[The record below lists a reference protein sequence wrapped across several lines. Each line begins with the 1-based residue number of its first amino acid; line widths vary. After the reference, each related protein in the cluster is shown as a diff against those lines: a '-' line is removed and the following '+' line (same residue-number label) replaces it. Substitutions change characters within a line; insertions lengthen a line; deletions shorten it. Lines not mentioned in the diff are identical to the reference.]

1 MQYLVAH
8 CINLAGVLAALYRI
22 HKVDIFDVVIEFRL
36 VQKQQ
41 VDIVGRVLK
50 EKGKL

>member
-1 MQYLVAH
+1 MQHLVAH
-8 CINLAGVLAALYRI
+8 YINLAGVLALYRI

-41 VDIVGRVLK
+41 VDVVGRVLK